1 MESYRVSR
9 QGTTNI
15 PLGEGDSEV
24 APLSIVE
31 SGQERDPE
39 LDSLENII
47 EAFNQRFGDIEWEDS
62 DKVRKILTEDIP
74 KELKANS
81 DTMQTIQSSDPQN
94 AKIASDRKLAEFMQA
109 LLFTHTEIFKK
120 FTDDSDFKRQYED
133 FIFDILRQQRDG

>member
-1 MESYRVSR
+1 M
-9 QGTTNI
+9 TNI
-15 PLGEGDSEV
+15 PLGGEDSEV
-24 APLSIVE
+24 DPLSIVE
-31 SGQERDPE
+31 SGQQHDPE
-39 LDSLENII
+39 FDSLENII